1 MFLTTAEQLK
11 LQGIDCQK
19 ASQITFQNK
28 LFTKSLDFSINA
40 RQSAMK
46 FCQKYLD
53 AGVLCLLVEHSLY
66 LTVWLEDEEEK
77 LTDKSRKSQITVVK
91 QEFTISSFEN
101 EKSNDNIVPSNIN
114 SISPISEIKSQYELN
129 NLPINEEN
137 TEENPS
143 EIKYKSN
150 AEKKSSS
157 DSSLNDQESHKKRRS
172 RTYRGISY

>member
-28 LFTKSLDFSINA
+28 LFSKSLDFSLNA

-66 LTVWLEDEEEK
+66 LTVWLEEQEEK
-77 LTDKSRKSQITVVK
+77 LTDKLGKSPLNFVK
-91 QEFTISSFEN
+91 PEFTISSFDD

-114 SISPISEIKSQYELN
+114 SISHVSEINSDKELN
-129 NLPINEEN
+129 NLPLNEEN
-137 TEENPS
+137 TEENS
-143 EIKYKSN
+143 SQIQYKSN

-157 DSSLNDQESHKKRRS
+157 DSSLNDQECNKKRRS